1 MSRINYSAVR
11 NKVKNSAK
19 FEVTIDKKIKKN
31 FEELKNNFIQDFESH
46 PVTEEISQG
55 PTASNNSGTLNGIG
69 NLFSYIGFERG
80 SDPIRSVREF
90 IRNAFKLDRLKSK
103 TVGNKINVNYKI
115 SYPTDKD
122 LDGLTRMPWESGN
135 SWLIGIERGIS
146 GFGSYIAKRFEKG
159 RSGEALQSENRVRTG
174 TFKPVKYM
182 SEIVTNFVKS
192 VKNIK

>member
-11 NKVKNSAK
+11 NKVKNSTK

-31 FEELKNNFIQDFESH
+31 FEELKTNFIQDFESH

-69 NLFSYIGFERG
+69 NLFSYIGFQRG
-80 SDPIRSVREF
+80 SDPIRPVREF
-90 IRNAFKLDRLKSK
+90 IRNAFKLDKLKSK

-182 SEIVTNFVKS
+182 SEIVSNFVKS

>member
-11 NKVKNSAK
+11 NKVKNSTK

-69 NLFSYIGFERG
+69 NLFSYIGFQRG
-80 SDPIRSVREF
+80 SDPIRPVREF
-90 IRNAFKLDRLKSK
+90 IRNAFKLDKLKSK
-103 TVGNKINVNYKI
+103 TVGNKININYKI

-192 VKNIK
+192 VKSIK

>member
-11 NKVKNSAK
+11 NKVKNSTK
-19 FEVTIDKKIKKN
+19 LEVTIDKKIKKN
-31 FEELKNNFIQDFESH
+31 FEELKNNFIQDFENH

-80 SDPIRSVREF
+80 SNPIKPVKDF
-90 IRNAFKLDRLKSK
+90 IRNAFKLDKLKSK

>member
-31 FEELKNNFIQDFESH
+31 FEELKTNFIQDFESH

-69 NLFSYIGFERG
+69 NLFSYIGFQRG
-80 SDPIRSVREF
+80 SDPIRPVREF
-90 IRNAFKLDRLKSK
+90 IRNAFKLDKLKSK